1 VAQIAKFCDY
11 WSSDLEL
18 LNLIALS
25 CRLWHNNCMRF
36 EYLLSLLGDLPFFE
50 TGLLLAGNVD
60 PNDVRRQLSRWT
72 HAGKIRQLRRG
83 LYTLAPPHNKV
94 TPHPFLIANALVH
107 GSYVSGTS
115 ILAYYGLIPEY
126 VPGTFSVTLSR
137 PSQWD
142 GGFVFQHLAPR
153 LLFGYQS
160 IEVVKGQFAFIAQP
174 EKAILDL
181 AHLTQ
186 GSDNKAYLT
195 QLRLQNLERLDL
207 KRLQEFA
214 ERADKPKW
222 KRVAIQVA
230 SLALQEE
237 SEYKEL
243 P

>member
-1 VAQIAKFCDY
+1 
-11 WSSDLEL
+11 
-18 LNLIALS
+18 
-25 CRLWHNNCMRF
+25 MRF
-36 EYLLSLLGDLPFFE
+36 DDILPLVGDQPFFE

-72 HAGKIRQLRRG
+72 RAGKIHQLRRG
-83 LYTLAPPHNKV
+83 LYTLASPYNRV
-94 TPHPFLIANALVH
+94 APHPFLLANALVP

-115 ILAYYGLIPEY
+115 ALAYYGLIPEY
-126 VPGTFSVTLSR
+126 VPRTLSVTLSR

-181 AHLTQ
+181 AHLTP
-186 GSDNKAYLT
+186 GSDTEAYLT
-195 QLRLQNLERLDL
+195 QLRLQNLDRLDF
-207 KRLQEFA
+207 KRLQEFV
-214 ERADKPKW
+214 ERANKPKW
-222 KRVAIQVA
+222 KRVANQIT

>member
-1 VAQIAKFCDY
+1 
-11 WSSDLEL
+11 
-18 LNLIALS
+18 
-25 CRLWHNNCMRF
+25 MRF
-36 EYLLSLLGDLPFFE
+36 DDILSLVGNQPFFE

-72 HAGKIRQLRRG
+72 RAGKIHQLRRG
-83 LYTLAPPHNKV
+83 LYTLASPYNRV
-94 TPHPFLIANALVH
+94 APHPFLLANALVP

-115 ILAYYGLIPEY
+115 ALAYYGLIPEY
-126 VPGTFSVTLSR
+126 VPRTLSVTLSR

-181 AHLTQ
+181 AHLTP
-186 GSDNKAYLT
+186 GSDTEAYLT
-195 QLRLQNLERLDL
+195 QLRLQNLDRLDF
-207 KRLQEFA
+207 KRLQEFV
-214 ERADKPKW
+214 ERANKPKW
-222 KRVAIQVA
+222 KRVANQIT